1 MDKNQF
7 ALTPP
12 MGWNSWDCYGAS
24 VREDEVRG
32 NAEYMAKNLKEFGWE
47 YVVVDIQWYEPK
59 AYSCDYKPFTELEM
73 DEYSRVVPATNRFPS
88 AINGAGFKPLAD
100 YVHSLGLKFG
110 IHIMRGIPRQAVHRN
125 TKLLGTDITAREIAY
140 TNSICRWNTDMYGV
154 DSGKEGAAIY
164 YDSLFELYAS
174 WGVDY
179 VKVDDSS
186 CAEIGDIPYFAGEIE
201 LIRKAIDK
209 CGRDIVLSL
218 SPGPTPLEFAE
229 HVKANANMWR
239 MTGDYW
245 DRWTDLFAEF
255 ERCNNWSPHV
265 GPGHWADADM
275 LPVGHIG
282 IRTDPND
289 LGKGRM
295 TQFTKDEQI
304 TMLTLWCIFRSPLM
318 VGCELRDN
326 DEWTLSLLT
335 NTEVLRVLNHS
346 SEGKQLYR
354 RDNKI
359 VWTAKD
365 EDGSYY
371 IALFNT
377 GEEADNVEVLLK
389 DINIEGTYIC
399 RDLWKHEE
407 LEKVS
412 DRLELEVVSH
422 GARLIKLS
430 KNFQF

>member
-1 MDKNQF
+1 MDKNKL

-32 NAEYMAKNLKEFGWE
+32 NADYMAKHLKEFGWE
-47 YVVVDIQWYEPK
+47 YIVVDIQWYEPK
-59 AYSCDYKPFTELEM
+59 AYSCDYIPFTELEM
-73 DEYSRVVPATNRFPS
+73 DKYSRLIPATNRFPS
-88 AINGAGFKPLAD
+88 AVNGAGFKPLAD

-125 TKLLGTDITAREIAY
+125 TKLLGTNITAREIAY

-154 DSGKEGAAIY
+154 DPSKEGASNY

-174 WGVDY
+174 WDVDY

-201 LIRKAIDK
+201 LIRNAIDK

-229 HVKANANMWR
+229 HVKAHANMWR
-239 MTGDYW
+239 MTGDFW
-245 DRWTDLFAEF
+245 DRWTDLYNEF

-289 LGKGRM
+289 LGIGRM
-295 TQFTKDEQI
+295 TNLTKDEQI

-335 NTEVLRVLNHS
+335 NTEVLRILKHS
-346 SEGKQLYR
+346 YGGRQLFR
-354 RDNKI
+354 RENKI

-365 EDGSYY
+365 EDGSHYV
-371 IALFNT
+371 ALFNT
-377 GEEADNVEVLLK
+377 GEKVD
-389 DINIEGTYIC
+389 NIEVTLGELDLEGEFIP
-399 RDLWKHEE
+399 RDLWKHED
-407 LEKVS
+407 LEKEFNKIQ
-412 DRLELEVVSH
+412 LVVPSH
-422 GARLIKLS
+422 GARFIKL
-430 KNFQF
+430 NRVN